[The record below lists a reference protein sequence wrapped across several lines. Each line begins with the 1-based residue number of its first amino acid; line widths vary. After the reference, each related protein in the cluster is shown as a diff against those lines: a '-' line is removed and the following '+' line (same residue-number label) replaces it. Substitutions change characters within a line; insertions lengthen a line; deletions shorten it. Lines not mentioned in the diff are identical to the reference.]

1 MWKLEIRLR
10 EASQGSQL
18 GTIFLF
24 LDLHADNSVYTRWQH
39 IICSGSWKKNICR
52 DGEQEFCVPK
62 NVQLSPQRKLIKIK
76 TENNKNLPSLVGIF
90 LSVYTIVVTV
100 NSANENYYNARTTE
114 FPSVIFYSRSK
125 AETAV
130 PSSQRASVATML
142 VGFFCKLLYEI
153 VNVDCS
159 VDARI
164 ETLGGNNVA
173 LSNAIYRLPI
183 TTQRHFDWR
192 STRTDRASGTG
203 VKVAPEWQKP
213 RDGTAGPSYM
223 QLSRK
228 LPAREGDI
236 FRPGAKIVSPSRA
249 NTSTSL
255 WPRRE
260 QRSDGKGKTED

>member
-1 MWKLEIRLR
+1 MSTGRRASLAPDDLSTETAMGEHYFTLVFQTSAPSVKIRDTTSRGFSRFSARNNFPFSRPPRRQQCIHAVTAYYLLR
-10 EASQGSQL
+10 QL
-18 GTIFLF
+18 
-24 LDLHADNSVYTRWQH
+24 
-39 IICSGSWKKNICR
+39 KKNICR
-52 DGEQEFCVPK
+52 DGEQEFCVPT

-100 NSANENYYNARTTE
+100 NPANENYYNARTTE

-183 TTQRHFDWR
+183 TTQRHFD
-192 STRTDRASGTG
+192 
-203 VKVAPEWQKP
+203 
-213 RDGTAGPSYM
+213 
-223 QLSRK
+223 
-228 LPAREGDI
+228 
-236 FRPGAKIVSPSRA
+236 
-249 NTSTSL
+249 
-255 WPRRE
+255 
-260 QRSDGKGKTED
+260 